1 MSQHL
6 SYPSIVLDLIGLYD
20 AVPRRPQTR
29 RRHGYEA
36 PRRHR
41 LPERRRLSPSARFG
55 AGRRPAASRL
65 PLAIVLRR
73 PLIRLLCSTSLTKR
87 QQKNYFSMILPW
99 TCGYIEQHN
108 AGAQ

>member
-55 AGRRPAASRL
+55 AGRRPRVDYLS
-65 PLAIVLRR
+65 RR